1 MRPKRL
7 VVISDL
13 HCGHIVGLTPP
24 QWDTDRPKPHLKKSY
39 AMRRIIWDAYS
50 TWVKELRPIDIL
62 LVNGD
67 CIDGRNEGR
76 GSTELLYVDR
86 NDQVEMAVDCIQEA
100 KAKQIVMAYGTG
112 YHTGMEEDFE
122 RPIADRVN
130 ALKIGSVDAIDVNG
144 LVINYRHF
152 ISGSQVP
159 HGRHTTTARERV
171 WNTLWALRGEY
182 PLAQI
187 VIRSHVHYFD
197 FCGDGTGLA
206 LTTPALEGYGSKY
219 GARLLSGL
227 VDIGLVFFDITDK
240 ETWTWDKRLL
250 RLPKTEAIRV

>member
-1 MRPKRL
+1 MKPKRV

-24 QWDTDRPKPHLKKSY
+24 GWDNDRPKAHLKKSY
-39 AMRRIIWDAYS
+39 LMRRAIWDFYKQ
-50 TWVKELRPIDIL
+50 TIKELQPIDIL

-86 NDQVEMAVDCIQEA
+86 DDQAEMAVECILEA
-100 KAKQIVMAYGTG
+100 KAETVVMAYGTG
-112 YHTGMEEDFE
+112 YHTGTEEDWE
-122 RPIADRVN
+122 RPIAQAVK
-130 ALKIGSVDAIDVNG
+130 AKKIGSVDAINVNG

-159 HGRHTTTARERV
+159 HGRHTATARERT
-171 WNTLWALRGEY
+171 WNTLWALRDEY

-187 VIRSHVHYFD
+187 VIRSHVHYFG
-197 FCGDGTGLA
+197 FCGDGQGVA
-206 LTTPALEGYGSKY
+206 FTTPALEGYGSKF

-227 VDIGLVFFDITDK
+227 VDIGLIFFDVTDK
-240 ETWTWDKRLL
+240 EHWTWDKRLL
-250 RLPKTEAIRV
+250 RLPKTEAIPV

>member
-1 MRPKRL
+1 MKPKRL

-24 QWDTDRPKPHLKKSY
+24 QWDTDRPKAHLKKSY
-39 AMRRIIWDAYS
+39 AMRRIIWDFYAETLKS
-50 TWVKELRPIDIL
+50 LRPIDIL

-67 CIDGRNEGR
+67 AIDGRNEGR

-100 KAKQIVMAYGTG
+100 KAKAVVMAYGTG

-122 RPIADRVN
+122 RPIAEAVK
-130 ALKIGSVDAIDVNG
+130 AVKIGSVDSIDVNG
-144 LVINYRHF
+144 VVVNYWHY
-152 ISGSQVP
+152 IPGSQVP
-159 HGRHTTTARERV
+159 HGRHTATARERQ
-171 WNTLWALRGEY
+171 WNMLWSLRDEY

-187 VIRSHVHYFD
+187 VIRSHVHYFG
-197 FCGDGTGLA
+197 FAGDGQGLA
-206 LTTPALEGYGSKY
+206 LTTPALEGYGSKF

-227 VDIGLVFFDITDK
+227 VDIGRICFDINDK
-240 ETWTWDKRLL
+240 EHWSWDKRLL

>member
-1 MRPKRL
+1 MKR
-7 VVISDL
+7 VCVISDL

-24 QWDTDRPKPHLKKSY
+24 NWDNERPKPHLKKSY
-39 AMRRIIWDAYS
+39 SMRRIIWDFYKDA
-50 TWVKELRPIDIL
+50 VKKLQPIDIL

-86 NDQVEMAVDCIQEA
+86 NDQVEMAVDCIKET
-100 KAKQIVMAYGTG
+100 KAKTIVMAYGTG
-112 YHTGMEEDFE
+112 YHTGVEEDFE
-122 RPIADRVN
+122 RPIAQAVG
-130 ALKIGSVDAIDVNG
+130 ALKIGSVDSIDVNG
-144 LVINYRHF
+144 VVINYRHF

-159 HGRHTTTARERV
+159 HGRHTAASRDRQ
-171 WNTLWALRGEY
+171 WNALWALRGEY

-187 VIRSHVHYFD
+187 VVRSHVHYFD

-206 LTTPALEGYGSKY
+206 LTTPALEGYGSKF

-227 VDIGLVFFDITDK
+227 VDVGLVFFDIEDK
-240 ETWTWDKRLL
+240 EHWSWDKRLL
-250 RLPKTEAIRV
+250 RLPRTEAIRV